1 MMIILETFLN
11 CGKLAEN
18 WTSTVANRQ
27 ISRKNVVKQQKRKYL
42 LDKIEKLAHYL
53 CFFVL
58 FSFFNLELVIHLFI
72 VEVLFVECKKE
83 R

>member
-1 MMIILETFLN
+1 MIILETFLN

>member
-1 MMIILETFLN
+1 MIILETFLN

-18 WTSTVANRQ
+18 WTSTVVKRQ